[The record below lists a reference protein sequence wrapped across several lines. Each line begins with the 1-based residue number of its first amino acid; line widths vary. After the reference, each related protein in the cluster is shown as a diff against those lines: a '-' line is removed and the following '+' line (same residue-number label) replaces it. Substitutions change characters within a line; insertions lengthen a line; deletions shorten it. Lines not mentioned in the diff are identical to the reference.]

1 MAATRESSN
10 NHLEEHIVQVE
21 EHIAQL
27 EKLLKG
33 QNSVNCDDY
42 SKLDIDAIKSEI
54 QSMQAELRK
63 LSQESNILQDKYF
76 KLESFNL
83 GYKAR
88 LEALE
93 QEVAKFQERDKKSAA
108 QAKDIMYNFLY
119 IILSVILGY
128 YAGQIGKW

>member
-1 MAATRESSN
+1 MAATRENSN
-10 NHLEEHIVQVE
+10 NHLEEHIAQVE

-63 LSQESNILQDKYF
+63 LSQESNTLQDKYF

-83 GYKAR
+83 DYKAR

-93 QEVAKFQERDKKSAA
+93 QEVDKFQERDEKSAA
-108 QAKDIMYNFLY
+108 RVKDIMYNFLY
-119 IILSVILGY
+119 IILSVIIGY

>member
-1 MAATRESSN
+1 MAVNRESSN
-10 NHLEEHIVQVE
+10 NHLEEHID
-21 EHIAQL
+21 QL

-33 QNSVNCDDY
+33 QDSVKGDY

-54 QSMQAELRK
+54 WSMQAELHK
-63 LSQESNILQDKYF
+63 LGQESNTLQDKYF
-76 KLESFNL
+76 KLESSHL
-83 GYKAR
+83 DYKAR

-93 QEVAKFQERDKKSAA
+93 QEVDKFQGRDEKNAA
-108 QAKDIMYNFLY
+108 QAKNIVYNFLY

>member
-1 MAATRESSN
+1 MAVNRESSN
-10 NHLEEHIVQVE
+10 NHLEEHID
-21 EHIAQL
+21 QL

-33 QNSVNCDDY
+33 QGSAKGDY

-63 LSQESNILQDKYF
+63 LSQESNTLQDKYF
-76 KLESFNL
+76 KLESSRID
-83 GYKAR
+83 YKAR

-93 QEVAKFQERDKKSAA
+93 QELDKFQGKDEKSAA
-108 QAKDIMYNFLY
+108 QAKDIVYNFLY
-119 IILSVILGY
+119 IILSAVLGY

>member
-1 MAATRESSN
+1 MAVNRESSN
-10 NHLEEHIVQVE
+10 NHLEEHID
-21 EHIAQL
+21 QL

-33 QNSVNCDDY
+33 QDSAKGDY

-54 QSMQAELRK
+54 QSMQTELRK
-63 LSQESNILQDKYF
+63 LSQESNTLQDKYF
-76 KLESFNL
+76 KLESSHL
-83 GYKAR
+83 DYKAR

-93 QEVAKFQERDKKSAA
+93 QEVDKFQGRDEKSAA
-108 QAKDIMYNFLY
+108 QAKNIVYNFLY

>member
-1 MAATRESSN
+1 MAVNRESSN
-10 NHLEEHIVQVE
+10 NHLE

-83 GYKAR
+83 DYKAR

-93 QEVAKFQERDKKSAA
+93 QELAKFQERDEKSAT
-108 QAKDIMYNFLY
+108 QAKAIMYNFLY

>member
-1 MAATRESSN
+1 MAVNRESSN
-10 NHLEEHIVQVE
+10 NHLEEHID
-21 EHIAQL
+21 QL

-54 QSMQAELRK
+54 QSMQAELHK
-63 LSQESNILQDKYF
+63 LGQESNALQDKYF
-76 KLESFNL
+76 KLESSHVD
-83 GYKAR
+83 YKAR

-93 QEVAKFQERDKKSAA
+93 QEVDKFQGRDEKSAA
-108 QAKDIMYNFLY
+108 QAKNIIYNFLY
-119 IILSVILGY
+119 IILSVVLGY

>member
-1 MAATRESSN
+1 MAVNRESSN
-10 NHLEEHIVQVE
+10 KHLEEHIVQVE

-27 EKLLKG
+27 EKLLKD

-54 QSMQAELRK
+54 QSMQAELHK

-83 GYKAR
+83 DYKAR

-93 QEVAKFQERDKKSAA
+93 QEVDKFQGRDEKSAA
-108 QAKDIMYNFLY
+108 RVKDIMYNFLY
-119 IILSVILGY
+119 IILSVIIGY

>member
-1 MAATRESSN
+1 MAVNRESSN
-10 NHLEEHIVQVE
+10 NHLEEHI
-21 EHIAQL
+21 AQL
-27 EKLLKG
+27 EKLLKD

-54 QSMQAELRK
+54 QSMQAEL
-63 LSQESNILQDKYF
+63 SILQDKYF

-83 GYKAR
+83 DYKAR

-93 QEVAKFQERDKKSAA
+93 QEVGKFQERDKKSAA

-128 YAGQIGKW
+128 FAGQIGKW

>member
-1 MAATRESSN
+1 MAVNRESSN
-10 NHLEEHIVQVE
+10 NHLEEHID
-21 EHIAQL
+21 QL

-33 QNSVNCDDY
+33 QDSAKGDY

-54 QSMQAELRK
+54 WSMQAELHK
-63 LSQESNILQDKYF
+63 LGQESNALQDKYF
-76 KLESFNL
+76 KLESSHL
-83 GYKAR
+83 DYKAR

-93 QEVAKFQERDKKSAA
+93 QEVDKFQGRDEKSAA
-108 QAKDIMYNFLY
+108 QAKNIVYNFLY